1 MKLAA
6 ISGIHWMACGAEGSV
21 LGVGRAVQKGR
32 SVLGVGRKVSRSG
45 GVRGGPRCGSVE
57 GEEELKIG

>member
-1 MKLAA
+1 
-6 ISGIHWMACGAEGSV
+6 MACGAEGSV
-21 LGVGRAVQKGR
+21 LGVGRAVHKGR

-45 GVRGGPRCGSVE
+45 GVREGPRCGSVE